1 VAPDRLV
8 LLSASPT
15 DHRLER
21 LSDDTLTLRLAS
33 GRLWEQPLERLFLRP
48 DDLRQSPTR
57 WAREGL
63 TVTRLDP
70 DLEPT
75 PDAGPAALSFT
86 FDPPLSDRRWRVFT
100 WADGALRSVA
110 LPAPGQ
116 GLDLPWSPGPLPAPN
131 GGPSER

>member
-1 VAPDRLV
+1 M
-8 LLSASPT
+8 LSASPT

-21 LSDDTLTLRLAS
+21 LSDDTLTLSLAS
-33 GRLWEQPLERLFLRP
+33 GRLWDQPMERLFLHP
-48 DDLRQSPTR
+48 ADLHQRPTR

-63 TVTRLDP
+63 TVTRLDDDP
-70 DLEPT
+70 DP
-75 PDAGPAALSFT
+75 GPKALSFP
-86 FDPPLSDRRWRVFT
+86 FAPPLSDRRWRVFT
-100 WADGALRSVA
+100 WADGALRSVD